1 MLIFDFE
8 VFMYDWLVIFKDV
21 ASQEYTIIINNK
33 EELQNFYE
41 KNKKKIWIGYN
52 SKSYDNTILA
62 GILSNVDPYTI
73 STMIIKETPIYSIYK
88 LLQIKKLELISMDLM
103 QDVLGMSLKEAE
115 GYMNMSVEESSI
127 PFDIERK
134 LTENEI
140 KETIKYCKHDVDAT
154 EQLLHYRESYIS
166 AKMNLCKLFNISLD
180 NLDKTN
186 AGLVGIVLDAHKKD
200 RDDELIYDL
209 PKEVVINNPKYRKI
223 LDLYIGH
230 ELNYENKMAID
241 IAGVPHILAYGGI
254 HAAKD
259 NFFYKGE
266 MWHIDVNSFYPSL
279 MIQYNFHSRNIKDPQ
294 KFIDIYNKRIEAK
307 KAGNKT
313 LAGTLKL
320 VINTTYGCMK
330 SKYSSLYDPK
340 MANQVCITGQLLFVD
355 LIEKLEPYITLIQS
369 NTDGIIVIPHNKD
382 KIKEIVT
389 EWENRTRMTVGI
401 DIYTKIY
408 QKDVNNYIIEDDKGN
423 IEVKGGYVSQFY
435 QNEKDVE
442 LRNTSRILDFAIV
455 NYFLYGIKPEE
466 TIFTCNDKSMF
477 QIITKTGGTYDAT
490 YWKSSTGT
498 KLVNKVNR
506 VFASK
511 NKLHGNLYKSK
522 QVTKKTG
529 ETVTQYDSI
538 ASLPEHCIVDNK
550 NSLLINAIDK
560 QWYVDMAYKK
570 INDFKE

>member
-1 MLIFDFE
+1 
-8 VFMYDWLVIFKDV
+8 
-21 ASQEYTIIINNK
+21 
-33 EELQNFYE
+33 
-41 KNKKKIWIGYN
+41 
-52 SKSYDNTILA
+52 
-62 GILSNVDPYTI
+62 
-73 STMIIKETPIYSIYK
+73 
-88 LLQIKKLELISMDLM
+88 
-103 QDVLGMSLKEAE
+103 MSLKEAE

-230 ELNYENKMAID
+230 ELNYENKMTID

-435 QNEKDVE
+435 QNEKDAE

-477 QIITKTGGTYDAT
+477 QIITKTGGTYDST

-529 ETVTQYDSI
+529 EIVTQYDSI

-550 NSLLINAIDK
+550 NNLLINAIDK

>member
-8 VFMYDWLVIFKDV
+8 VFMYDWLVIFKDIS
-21 ASQEYTIIINNK
+21 SQEYTIIINDK
-33 EELQNFYE
+33 EKLQNFYE

-52 SKSYDNTILA
+52 NKSYDNTILA

-73 STMIIKETPIYSIYK
+73 STMIIKERPIYSIYK
-88 LLQIKKLELISMDLM
+88 LLEIKKLELISMDLM

-115 GYMNMSVEESSI
+115 GYMNMSVEESNI

-134 LTENEI
+134 LTEHEI

-154 EQLLHYRESYIS
+154 EQLLQYRQSYIS

-186 AGLVGIVLDAHKKD
+186 AGLVGIVLDAHKQD

-230 ELNYENKMAID
+230 ELNYENKMTID

-254 HAAKD
+254 HASKD

-382 KIKEIVT
+382 KIKEILD
-389 EWENRTRMTVGI
+389 EWQTRTKMTVGI
-401 DIYTKIY
+401 DVYTKIY

-435 QNEKDVE
+435 QNEKDAG
-442 LRNTSRILDFAIV
+442 LRNTSRIVDFAIV
-455 NYFLYGIKPEE
+455 NYFLNGIKPEE

-522 QVTKKTG
+522 QVNKKTG

-538 ASLPEHCIVDNK
+538 ASLPDHCIVDNK
-550 NSLLINAIDK
+550 NNLLINAIDK
-560 QWYVDMAYKK
+560 QWYVDIAYKK

>member
-8 VFMYDWLVIFKDV
+8 VFMYDWLVIFKDIS
-21 ASQEYTIIINNK
+21 SQEYTIIINDK
-33 EELQNFYE
+33 EKLQNFYE

-52 SKSYDNTILA
+52 NKSYDNTILA

-73 STMIIKETPIYSIYK
+73 STMIIKERPIYSIYK
-88 LLQIKKLELISMDLM
+88 LLEIKKLELISMDLM

-115 GYMNMSVEESSI
+115 GYMNMSVEESNI

-134 LTENEI
+134 LTEHEI

-154 EQLLHYRESYIS
+154 EQLLQYRQSYIS

-186 AGLVGIVLDAHKKD
+186 AGLVGIVLDAHKQD

-230 ELNYENKMAID
+230 ELNYENKMTID

-254 HAAKD
+254 HASKD

-382 KIKEIVT
+382 KIKEILD
-389 EWENRTRMTVGI
+389 EWQTRTKMTVGI
-401 DIYTKIY
+401 DVYTKIY

-435 QNEKDVE
+435 QNEKDAG
-442 LRNTSRILDFAIV
+442 LRNTSRIVDFAIV
-455 NYFLYGIKPEE
+455 NYFLNGINPEE

-522 QVTKKTG
+522 QVNKKTG

-538 ASLPEHCIVDNK
+538 ASLPDHCIVDNK
-550 NSLLINAIDK
+550 NNLLINAIDK
-560 QWYVDMAYKK
+560 QWYVDIAYKK

>member
-8 VFMYDWLVIFKDV
+8 VFMYDWLVIFKDIS
-21 ASQEYTIIINNK
+21 SQEYTIIINDK
-33 EELQNFYE
+33 EKLQNFYE

-52 SKSYDNTILA
+52 NKSYDNTILA

-73 STMIIKETPIYSIYK
+73 STMIIKERPIYSIYK
-88 LLQIKKLELISMDLM
+88 LLEIKKLELINMDLM

-115 GYMNMSVEESSI
+115 GYMNMSVEESNI

-134 LTENEI
+134 LTEHEI

-154 EQLLHYRESYIS
+154 EQLLQYRQSYIS

-186 AGLVGIVLDAHKKD
+186 AGLVGIVLDAHKQD

-230 ELNYENKMAID
+230 ELNYENKMTID

-254 HAAKD
+254 HASKD

-307 KAGNKT
+307 KAGNKI

-382 KIKEIVT
+382 KIKEILD
-389 EWENRTRMTVGI
+389 EWQIRTRMTVGI

-435 QNEKDVE
+435 QDEKDAG
-442 LRNTSRILDFAIV
+442 LRNTSRIVDFAIV
-455 NYFLYGIKPEE
+455 NYFLNGIKPEE

-522 QVTKKTG
+522 QVNKKTG

-538 ASLPEHCIVDNK
+538 ASLPDHCIVDNK
-550 NSLLINAIDK
+550 NNLLINAIDK
-560 QWYVDMAYKK
+560 QWYVDIAYKK